1 MATYIVTTE
10 SANLT
15 RTRSPALPVAPLEYS
30 RQYHD
35 QYNNI
40 LRLYFNTLDNFVAL
54 LGTNTSAVISTVIF
68 PHGAFHQDGYTTLS
82 TTIPNPT
89 DTANVVVAST
99 AGFQNSGTILIEKE
113 FISYTGKTSNT
124 FTGITRSMYSS
135 TGASHTAGVYVSEA
149 QAVANATTALAI
161 IMSVTDASEGV
172 SIDPTDSSKIV
183 FQYAGYYNIQFSVQL
198 LTFDGE
204 DNVTLWFKQNGND
217 VTDSAGVVTVPAT
230 HGGEAGAAIVS
241 WNLVLPLNA
250 NDNIQLYM
258 ASGTGNSLAATY
270 PPGTAP
276 VHPAS
281 PAVILTATFV
291 SAL

>member
-1 MATYIVTTE
+1 MTTYLVTTE

-15 RTRSPALPVAPLEYS
+15 RTKVPALPVAPLDYS

-35 QYNNI
+35 QLNNI
-40 LRLYFNTLDNFVAL
+40 LRLYFNTIDNFVAL
-54 LGTNTSAVISTVIF
+54 LNTNSSAIISTVVF

-89 DTANVVVAST
+89 DTANIVVVST
-99 AGFQNSGTILIEKE
+99 TGFQNTGTVLIGEE

-135 TGASHTAGVYVSEA
+135 TGSSHTAGVYVSEA
-149 QAVANATTALAI
+149 QATANSTTATALA
-161 IMSVTDASEGV
+161 MTVTDASVGV
-172 SIDPTDSSKIV
+172 TTDPADITKIL
-183 FQYAGYYNIQFSVQL
+183 FSYAGYYNIQFSVQFA
-198 LTFDGE
+198 TYDSA
-204 DNVTLWFKQNGND
+204 DNVTLWVKQNGND
-217 VTDSAGVVTVPAT
+217 VPNSAGVVTVPAT
-230 HGGEAGAAIVS
+230 HGGKAGAAIVT
-241 WNLVLPLNA
+241 WNVIIGVNA
-250 NDNIQLYM
+250 GDNIQLYF
-258 ASGTGNSLAATY
+258 ASDTGFSLAVTY

-276 VHPAS
+276 VHPVS